1 MGFKRNIIIGKVGGN
16 ANENSVNY
24 KISLPAKMVKDLGVT
39 KENKGVILTFENDSI
54 VIRKDKQKKIPY
66 RPRKAQ
72 DIFKQMET

>member
-1 MGFKRNIIIGKVGGN
+1 MGVKRNIIIGKVGGN

-54 VIRKDKQKKIPY
+54 VIRKGK
-66 RPRKAQ
+66 
-72 DIFKQMET
+72 